1 MGSEAFPQLLFDKV
15 YKDDITRL
23 RSMEEM
29 WKTRR
34 APEAL
39 DYATILDAA
48 PAADESIAKILAT
61 GQQAWTLRENVL
73 VFKDR

>member
-1 MGSEAFPQLLFDKV
+1 MGNAEFPQLLFDKV

-39 DYATILDAA
+39 DYATIMGEA
-48 PAADESIAKILAT
+48 PVTEESIASILGN
-61 GQQAWTLRENVL
+61 GQKAWSLHENVL
-73 VFKDR
+73 VFKHR